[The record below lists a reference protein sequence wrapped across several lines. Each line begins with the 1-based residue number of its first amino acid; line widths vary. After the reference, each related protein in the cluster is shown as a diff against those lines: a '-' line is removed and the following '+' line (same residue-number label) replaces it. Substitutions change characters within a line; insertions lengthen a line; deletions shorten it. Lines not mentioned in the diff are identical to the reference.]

1 MSIAELFDSEFRHR
15 MKGRFA
21 AVVRVLFAD
30 EGRFEPEEK
39 EFLDKLAAKLGID
52 QNEYDEILEDPM
64 KYPLDPPHLIEDKL
78 ESLYNITRVIH
89 HDHHLGD
96 KQETLLRK
104 FVLALGFHHKRVDE
118 IAVKALE
125 LADKKVDLDTFITEM
140 ELLNKHHLHE

>member
-1 MSIAELFDSEFRHR
+1 MSIAELFDGEFRHR

-30 EGRFEPEEK
+30 EGKLDPDEK
-39 EFLDKLAAKLGID
+39 MFLDKLAVKLGID
-52 QNEYDEILEDPM
+52 EAEYQEILENPL
-64 KYPLDPPHLIEDKL
+64 KYPLDPPHLYEDRL

-89 HDHHLGD
+89 HDHQLGD

-104 FVLALGFHHKRVDE
+104 FVLALGFHYKKIEE

-125 LADKKVDLDTFITEM
+125 LADRKVDLDTFITEM
-140 ELLNKHHLHE
+140 ELLDKHPHHK

>member
-15 MKGRFA
+15 MKGRFS
-21 AVVRVLFAD
+21 AVARVLFAD
-30 EGRFEPEEK
+30 EGKFDPDEK
-39 EFLDKLAAKLGID
+39 IFLDKLALKLGISES
-52 QNEYDEILEDPM
+52 EYEEILENPL
-64 KYPLDPPHLIEDKL
+64 KYPLDPPHLYEDRL

-104 FVLALGFHHKRVDE
+104 FVLALGFHHKKVEE

-125 LADKKVDLDTFITEM
+125 LTDKKVDKDTFMTEM
-140 ELLNKHHLHE
+140 ELLDKHVHHK